1 MRTTVDL
8 PDELFHQLKARALQ
22 ENLSL
27 RLLIEKSSYEYLRRP
42 LRRLT
47 REQID
52 LPAAG
57 DGTGQVLV
65 NPATWWD
72 DINERA

>member
-8 PDELFHQLKARALQ
+8 PDALFHQLKARAVQ
-22 ENLSL
+22 EKISL
-27 RLLIEKSSYEYLRRP
+27 KLLIEKSGYEYLRQP
-42 LRRLT
+42 LRQWSANEIT
-47 REQID
+47 
-52 LPAAG
+52 LPIAG

-72 DINERA
+72 DINERS

>member
-8 PDELFHQLKARALQ
+8 SDELFHQLKARAVQ

-27 RLLIEKSSYEYLRRP
+27 KLIIEKSGYEYLRRP
-42 LRRLT
+42 LRQW
-47 REQID
+47 READ
-52 LPAAG
+52 VELPTVG
-57 DGTGQVLV
+57 DGTGRVLV
-65 NPATWWD
+65 DPATWWD

>member
-8 PDELFHQLKARALQ
+8 SDELFHQLKARAVQ

-27 RLLIEKSSYEYLRRP
+27 KLLIEKCSYEYLRKP
-42 LRRLT
+42 LRQWEPEEIR
-47 REQID
+47 

-57 DGTGQVLV
+57 DGTGQILV
-65 NPATWWD
+65 NLATWWD

>member
-8 PDELFHQLKARALQ
+8 SDELFHQLKARAVQ

-27 RLLIEKSSYEYLRRP
+27 KMIIEKSGYEYLRRP
-42 LRRLT
+42 LYRWGSDDIT
-47 REQID
+47 
-52 LPAAG
+52 LPSAG
-57 DGTGQVLV
+57 DGTGHVLV
-65 NPATWWD
+65 DPATWWD